1 LSSIEF
7 ICRCASQM
15 IELKDNSLG
24 QYRLVEGCGENCRI
38 YSPEF
43 FKHVVATSCQTAG
56 KQRLHPMIIL
66 FCSPGAP
73 PAFQAEMERT
83 LMRHLRSQDYV
94 TQMDFEMPHLA
105 VLLPVTA
112 KDGAS
117 ALIQRIRSA
126 WFRTDYRLES
136 HPLDLVE
143 PGDMDRLV
151 AKAGLNGGA
160 PPDPEEKQEEAKPPQ
175 SQGAVR

>member
-1 LSSIEF
+1 
-7 ICRCASQM
+7 
-15 IELKDNSLG
+15 
-24 QYRLVEGCGENCRI
+24 
-38 YSPEF
+38 
-43 FKHVVATSCQTAG
+43 
-56 KQRLHPMIIL
+56 LHPMIIL